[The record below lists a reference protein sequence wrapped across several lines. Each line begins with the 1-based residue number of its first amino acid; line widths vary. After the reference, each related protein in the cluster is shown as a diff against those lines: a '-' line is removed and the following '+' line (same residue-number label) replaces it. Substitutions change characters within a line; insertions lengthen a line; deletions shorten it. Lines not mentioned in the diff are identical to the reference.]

1 MPGADGIGNSSTP
14 SPQLVLNG
22 PTPAATLPPASWS
35 TWPNN
40 SPADDR
46 RTERLASGIFES
58 AASSSLVEP
67 SATDGNPS
75 AVGHFTFVCSE
86 SEPHCPI
93 SKDACPNEE
102 VCADSDSDSQAQSNN
117 YAQAACD
124 AKTTESS
131 SDDDAPV
138 EACDVAASDSSAVD
152 PIADERY
159 R

>member
-1 MPGADGIGNSSTP
+1 MAR
-14 SPQLVLNG
+14 
-22 PTPAATLPPASWS
+22 PPRRRFHR
-35 TWPNN
+35 P
-40 SPADDR
+40 DDR

-67 SATDGNPS
+67 SATDANPS
-75 AVGHFTFVCSE
+75 AVGHFTFVGSE
-86 SEPHCPI
+86 SQPHCPI

-102 VCADSDSDSQAQSNN
+102 ACADSDSQAQSNN

-124 AKTTESS
+124 TKTTESS
-131 SDDDAPV
+131 SSDDAPV
-138 EACDVAASDSSAVD
+138 EACDVAASNSSVVD